1 MIIEHRPSFSKETY
15 KLSVIFDKYASG
27 QNAIMLY
34 DLADGF
40 PFMTATAALTNVEL
54 ESDDVAIKNY
64 SENVGILETLIAA
77 NIISKPH
84 SYIPS
89 GYANFPI
96 CKILKTA

>member
-1 MIIEHRPSFSKETY
+1 MIIEHKPSFSEETY
-15 KLSVIFDKYASG
+15 KLSVIFDKYTSG

-34 DLADGF
+34 DMSDGF
-40 PFMTATAALTNVEL
+40 PFMTASAALTNVEL

-64 SENVGILETLIAA
+64 SENEGILETLIEAG
-77 NIISKPH
+77 IVSQPH